1 MRYLRGFPPVA
12 RRRVPLGSSARALAL
27 LALVTLATSGLPELA
42 AAQSRGGSRG
52 STSRATRATGA
63 RGSAS
68 ARAAVRA
75 TRGRA
80 STVRAVPTAPS
91 VQRLPIVGRDGRIIP
106 GEALLRPFTPRE
118 APIGEWVPGDP
129 FDRDGRYDRGRHG
142 RDRDRRHRGGR
153 GGYGACGHSGLDVSV
168 GSHGVRVGVGSGNPR
183 LAGFRCVSRHGTVI
197 ILPAGFGSYYY
208 GGASPD
214 AHGAAAGGAGDY
226 YAENAGGTGFRGTDG
241 PGYATGCA
249 AVTVR
254 LRGGEWYGALV
265 RLPALGAETPEA
277 LAAALHTR
285 HRRGRSTML
294 DGFDGASLGIPAGPG
309 VEGVDVEPCY

>member
-1 MRYLRGFPPVA
+1 MAQV
-12 RRRVPLGSSARALAL
+12 RVPRGSLRAVAL
-27 LALVTLATSGLPELA
+27 MALVTLATSGLPELA

-52 STSRATRATGA
+52 STSRAARGTGD

-91 VQRLPIVGRDGRIIP
+91 VRRLPIIGRDGRVLP
-106 GEALLRPFTPRE
+106 GEALLRPFVPRE

-129 FDRDGRYDRGRHG
+129 FDRDVRYDRGRRG
-142 RDRDRRHRGGR
+142 RDRDRRHSGDRYGRDRHHRGGFD
-153 GGYGACGHSGLDVSV
+153 ACGRAGLGVAV
-168 GSHGVRVGVGSGNPR
+168 GSHGVRVGVDTGNPR
-183 LAGFRCVSRHGTVI
+183 LAGFRCASRHGTVI
-197 ILPAGFGSYYY
+197 ILPVGYTSYY
-208 GGASPD
+208 GGAPVDADGTGPD
-214 AHGAAAGGAGDY
+214 GEAGY
-226 YAENAGGTGFRGTDG
+226 YAENAGGTGFSGTDG

-254 LRGGEWYGALV
+254 LRGGEWYGGLV

-277 LAAALHTR
+277 LAAALRTR

-294 DGFDGASLGIPAGPG
+294 DGFDGASLGVPAGPG
-309 VEGVDVEPCY
+309 VEGVDVEPCF